1 MSGHTT
7 CSEAGPVAWR
17 GGLFICALETH
28 FGCAIL
34 LFRCA
39 QQSAACARVH
49 GQQPAGATRLPA
61 SRRRSKAALP
71 KRRNA

>member
-17 GGLFICALETH
+17 GGAFLLCVRNSLRL
-28 FGCAIL
+28 AIL

-39 QQSAACARVH
+39 QQSACLCPCA
-49 GQQPAGATRLPA
+49 GQQPAEATRLPA